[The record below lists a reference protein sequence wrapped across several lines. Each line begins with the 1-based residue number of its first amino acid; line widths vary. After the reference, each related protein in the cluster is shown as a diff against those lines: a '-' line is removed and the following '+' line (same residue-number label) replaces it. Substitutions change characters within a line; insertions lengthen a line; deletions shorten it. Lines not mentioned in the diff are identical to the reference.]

1 MNEHAWNA
9 FLDASFNTLVLFS
22 VTSLSHHMVTVVNP
36 LAGDEKRLTING
48 WWRDDWVPS
57 FDAGIDEFA
66 PGYSNWMD
74 YFLEDDAR
82 IFELTSEQIAL
93 LDDLVGECNDVKD
106 SVPERCDKLAR
117 IQAKVNAISRPTK
130 YRDVE
135 FVEL

>member
-22 VTSLSHHMVTVVNP
+22 VTSLSHHMVTSVNP

-57 FDAGIDEFA
+57 FDVGIDEFA
-66 PGYSNWMD
+66 PGYSDWME
-74 YFLEDDAR
+74 YFIEDDAR
-82 IFELTSEQIAL
+82 ISELTSEQTVL
-93 LDDLVGECNDVKD
+93 VDGLVGECNDAKD
-106 SVPERCDKLAR
+106 SLSERCDKLAR
-117 IQAKVNAISRPTK
+117 IQAKIHALSRPAN

-135 FVEL
+135 IVEL